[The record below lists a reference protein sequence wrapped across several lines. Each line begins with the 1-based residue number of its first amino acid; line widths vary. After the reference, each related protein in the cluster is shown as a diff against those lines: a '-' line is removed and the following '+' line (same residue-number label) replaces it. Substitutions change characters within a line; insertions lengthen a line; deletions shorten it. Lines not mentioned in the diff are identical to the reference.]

1 MADVVGM
8 QDENAATMERG
19 KKQWSESR
27 EERSSASEEPESAI
41 LTHKC
46 VQSV

>member
-1 MADVVGM
+1 M
-8 QDENAATMERG
+8 QDENAGTMERG

-27 EERSSASEEPESAI
+27 EERREEPERSI